1 VWKKSIEKY
10 NKSLIEKSNQLYN
23 ELLEK
28 EIIPEIER
36 ESNEELSLEELS
48 QMVQEVDDVITAYDQ
63 KIEASSDASER
74 KVLRS
79 ERKFPKQVYKQLI
92 DFIIRKQKYQRD
104 FEIFGERNSY
114 SKTDLDAT
122 FMR

>member
-1 VWKKSIEKY
+1 WKKSVEKY
-10 NKSLIEKSNQLYN
+10 NKSLIDKSNQLYN

-48 QMVQEVDDVITAYDQ
+48 QMVQEVDDVITEYDQ

-104 FEIFGERNSY
+104 FEIFGEIGRASC
-114 SKTDLDAT
+114 
-122 FMR
+122 RERV